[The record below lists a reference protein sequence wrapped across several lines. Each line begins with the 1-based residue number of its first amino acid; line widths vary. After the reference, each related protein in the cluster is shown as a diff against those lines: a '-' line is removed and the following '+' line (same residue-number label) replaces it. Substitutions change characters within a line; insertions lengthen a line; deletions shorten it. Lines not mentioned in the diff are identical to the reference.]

1 MTDKPQTTFNRRITK
16 QELVTMIDKL
26 EDLKKQAT
34 IDRSHLYVNGV
45 ATEAIGLLYNLLGY
59 YYAER

>member
-1 MTDKPQTTFNRRITK
+1 MFAKRKDVTSD
-16 QELVTMIDKL
+16 ELVKMIAKL

-34 IDRSHLYVNGV
+34 VERSHFYVNGV

-59 YYAER
+59 FYAE